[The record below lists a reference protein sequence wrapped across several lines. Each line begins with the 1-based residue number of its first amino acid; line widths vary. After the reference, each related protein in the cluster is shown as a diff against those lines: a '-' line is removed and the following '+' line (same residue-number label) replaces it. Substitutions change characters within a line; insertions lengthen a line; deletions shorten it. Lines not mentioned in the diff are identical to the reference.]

1 VALPVVATNPLR
13 EKTRLNMTNV
23 RAEDLKSA
31 LVKG

>member
-1 VALPVVATNPLR
+1 VSVATNPLR
-13 EKTRLNMTNV
+13 EKTRLDMTNV